1 MPEAPPKA
9 FNAFDEIQIALQSF
23 AYRDLSGQDRW
34 TEWTPVRTGWTDVG
48 TPTVTGRFRVVGR
61 QCFIQVKIVPGTT
74 VATVAG
80 TAYIALPI
88 AAQGLAGDA
97 SMMNIT
103 TLVAVGVCAVDV
115 ANSRLYVPTQAA
127 TGNTLTVAGWHE
139 I

>member
-1 MPEAPPKA
+1 MNQLDDLPLA
-9 FNAFDEIQIALQSF
+9 QQSF
-23 AYRDLSGQDRW
+23 AYRDLIGQDKW
-34 TEWTPVRTGWTDVG
+34 TAWTPLRTGWTDVG

-61 QCFIQVKIVPGTT
+61 QCFVQVKVVPGTT

-80 TAYIALPI
+80 TSYIALPI
-88 AAQGLAGDA
+88 AATGLAGEG

-115 ANSRLYVPTQAA
+115 TNSRVYVPAQLA
-127 TGNTLTVAGWHE
+127 TGNTLTIAGQYE